1 MPIYP
6 IQFVH
11 LPERSFCH
19 RLPLLRRLCL
29 IIRYEDEAEG
39 KRKPVESVEQ
49 EQGDVARGCASPLSS
64 PPRITKRA
72 SAVQVPLPHEQLSE
86 QARHLHL
93 LDAFLSS
100 LSI

>member
-39 KRKPVESVEQ
+39 ERKPVKSVEQ
-49 EQGDVARGCASPLSS
+49 EDVARGWASPLSS

-72 SAVQVPLPHEQLSE
+72 SAVQVPLPHKQLSE